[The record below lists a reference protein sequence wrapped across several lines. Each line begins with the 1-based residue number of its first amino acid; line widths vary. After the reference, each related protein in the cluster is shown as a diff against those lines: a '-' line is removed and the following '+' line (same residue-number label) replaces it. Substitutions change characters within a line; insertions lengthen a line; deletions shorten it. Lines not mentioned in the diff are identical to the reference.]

1 MLEARLV
8 QGSMLR
14 KVVDAVKDLVS
25 DANIDVSSS
34 GFSLQAMDT
43 SHVSLIAMHLRADA
57 FEHFR
62 CDRPMSMGMSLAN
75 LAKVLKCAGSDDIV
89 TLKANDDGDTV
100 TFMFES
106 PKEDRVSDFELKLMD
121 IDSEHLGIPDT
132 DYCATVTMPAGEY
145 ARICKDLSS
154 IGDTVVISATK
165 DGVKFT
171 TSGDVG
177 TANVTVRQ
185 NTTADKKEDQT
196 IIDLKEPVAL
206 TFALRY
212 LTSFAKATP
221 LATHVTLSM
230 TRELPVMVEY
240 AIQDMGHLRFYL
252 APKIEDEDMEG
263 EDEAP

>member
-1 MLEARLV
+1 
-8 QGSMLR
+8 
-14 KVVDAVKDLVS
+14 
-25 DANIDVSSS
+25 
-34 GFSLQAMDT
+34 
-43 SHVSLIAMHLRADA
+43 
-57 FEHFR
+57 
-62 CDRPMSMGMSLAN
+62 MSLAN
-75 LAKVLKCAGSDDIV
+75 LAKVLKCSGSDDIV

-132 DYCATVTMPAGEY
+132 DYAARVTMPTAEY
-145 ARICKDLSS
+145 ARITKDLSS
-154 IGDTVVISATK
+154 IGDTVTISATK

-171 TSGDVG
+171 TSGDIG

-185 NTTADKKEDQT
+185 NTTADKKEEQT
-196 IIDLKEPVAL
+196 VIDLKEPVAL

-240 AIQDMGHLRFYL
+240 TMTDMGYLRFYL
-252 APKIEDEDMEG
+252 APKIEDEEMEG

>member
-1 MLEARLV
+1 
-8 QGSMLR
+8 
-14 KVVDAVKDLVS
+14 
-25 DANIDVSSS
+25 
-34 GFSLQAMDT
+34 
-43 SHVSLIAMHLRADA
+43 
-57 FEHFR
+57 
-62 CDRPMSMGMSLAN
+62 MSLAN
-75 LAKVLKCAGSDDIV
+75 LSKVLKCSGNDDIV

-132 DYCATVTMPAGEY
+132 DYCATVTMPASEY
-145 ARICKDLSS
+145 ARIVRDLSS
-154 IGDTVVISATK
+154 IGDTVTISATK

-171 TSGDVG
+171 TSGDIG

-196 IIDLKEPVAL
+196 VIELKEPVAL

-212 LTSFAKATP
+212 LTSFSKATP

-240 AIQDMGHLRFYL
+240 AMTDMGYLRYYL
-252 APKIEDEDMEG
+252 APKIEDEEMEG